1 MIRLISFDLQGV
13 VSDATF
19 SDTFWLEEL
28 PKLYA
33 KRHNVDVAVAKRS
46 LGDMFKAMGKYD
58 LRYYDD
64 AYWGAELGF
73 STADIITHIVP
84 QPRVEKLLIEYIAGL
99 SLPVVLL
106 STTTNRFIDYELGLN
121 KQYFNK
127 IYSCVDDFST
137 GGKTADVFGAIA
149 REWGVKPNEIVHIG
163 DNQEMDIDN
172 ALKAGVR
179 AILYTGNPG
188 AVVAQINHL
197 LDGVDEG
204 R

>member
-1 MIRLISFDLQGV
+1 MAILPNCTG
-13 VSDATF
+13 DAIG
-19 SDTFWLEEL
+19 SIDGH
-28 PKLYA
+28 A
-33 KRHNVDVAVAKRS
+33 ARRGDIVDGAVAKRS

>member
-73 STADIITHIVP
+73 STAAVSYTHLDVYKRQGMKLIDI
-84 QPRVEKLLIEYIAGL
+84 
-99 SLPVVLL
+99 S
-106 STTTNRFIDYELGLN
+106 
-121 KQYFNK
+121 
-127 IYSCVDDFST
+127 
-137 GGKTADVFGAIA
+137 
-149 REWGVKPNEIVHIG
+149 
-163 DNQEMDIDN
+163 MD
-172 ALKAGVR
+172 
-179 AILYTGNPG
+179 
-188 AVVAQINHL
+188 
-197 LDGVDEG
+197 
-204 R
+204 

>member
-1 MIRLISFDLQGV
+1 M
-13 VSDATF
+13 
-19 SDTFWLEEL
+19 
-28 PKLYA
+28 
-33 KRHNVDVAVAKRS
+33 
-46 LGDMFKAMGKYD
+46 
-58 LRYYDD
+58 
-64 AYWGAELGF
+64 
-73 STADIITHIVP
+73 P